1 MEAKNTTIDNEEI
14 AHFSRIADEWWS
26 ETGKFAPL
34 HRMNPLRIEY
44 IRDKILKH
52 FQPPTPKPQTPLTGI
67 SLLDIGCGGGLISE
81 PMARLGASVTAIDA
95 GEKNINVAK
104 LHAQKSWLDIDYRC
118 ESAEEL
124 SANNPQPLFDVI
136 LALEIIE
143 HVADLE
149 LFIKAATALLKPNGL
164 IILSTLNRTP
174 KSYALAIIGAEY
186 ILRWLPIGT
195 HTWKKFLRPSE
206 LVNLLENNNLDIREI
221 MGMIFNPITKKWKLD
236 ARDLA
241 VNYIVVATK

>member
-1 MEAKNTTIDNEEI
+1 MEVKNTTIDDEEI
-14 AHFSRIADEWWS
+14 ARFSRIADEWWS

-44 IRDKILKH
+44 IRDKIISH
-52 FQPPTPKPQTPLTGI
+52 FHTQHSTLQTPLKGI

-104 LHAQKSWLDIDYRC
+104 LHAQKSGLSIDYIC
-118 ESAEEL
+118 TSAEEL
-124 SANNPQPLFDVI
+124 SASNNQLFDVI

-143 HVADLE
+143 HVSDIE
-149 LFIKAATALLKPNGL
+149 LFIKAATAFLKPNGL

-206 LVNLLENNNLDIREI
+206 LYNVLESNNLDIREI
-221 MGMIFNPITKKWKLD
+221 IGMVFNPITKKWKLD
-236 ARDLA
+236 ARDLR

>member
-1 MEAKNTTIDNEEI
+1 MEAKNTTIDDEEI
-14 AHFSRIADEWWS
+14 ARFSRIADEWWS

-44 IRDKILKH
+44 IRDKISKH
-52 FQPPTPKPQTPLTGI
+52 FQQPATSNQQPLQVI

-104 LHAQKSWLDIDYRC
+104 LHAQKSGLDIDYRC
-118 ESAEEL
+118 TSAEEL
-124 SANNPQPLFDVI
+124 SASNTQLFDVI

-143 HVADLE
+143 HVADIE
-149 LFIKAATALLKPNGL
+149 LFIKAATALLKPNGMM
-164 IILSTLNRTP
+164 ILSTLNRTP

-206 LVNLLENNNLDIREI
+206 LCNVLEGNNLDICEI
-221 MGMIFNPITKKWKLD
+221 MGMIYNPLTKKWKLD
-236 ARDLA
+236 AKDLA